1 MWLREIG
8 VCGFKMDPSDAK
20 FTYTV
25 YSCTWHYLKALAR
38 YVNEAGRSF
47 KFLSPHK
54 SASALFRKKNIILR
68 KYKENLQDFF
78 FLKDRCLGLYYMQN
92 IPQDFILFAIDTW
105 ALWKDS
111 MSQLVWRYQNSLSW
125 HKIDSSLLTL
135 FKDISDG
142 ESTSYPAW

>member
-25 YSCTWHYLKALAR
+25 YSFTWHYLKALAR

-92 IPQDFILFAIDTW
+92 IPQDFIFVCNWYLSIMKRLYVAI
-105 ALWKDS
+105 S
-111 MSQLVWRYQNSLSW
+111 
-125 HKIDSSLLTL
+125 LTL
-135 FKDISDG
+135 PKLPFM
-142 ESTSYPAW
+142 T

>member
-47 KFLSPHK
+47 KFLSPHT

-78 FLKDRCLGLYYMQN
+78 SWKTGVLVNTICRTFRK
-92 IPQDFILFAIDTW
+92 ISFLFAIDTW

-142 ESTSYPAW
+142 ESTSYLA

>member
-38 YVNEAGRSF
+38 YVNEAERSF

-78 FLKDRCLGLYYMQN
+78 FLKDRCLGQYYMQN
-92 IPQDFILFAIDTW
+92 IPQDFIFVCNWYLSIMKRLYVAI
-105 ALWKDS
+105 S
-111 MSQLVWRYQNSLSW
+111 
-125 HKIDSSLLTL
+125 LTL
-135 FKDISDG
+135 PKLPFM
-142 ESTSYPAW
+142 T

>member
-78 FLKDRCLGLYYMQN
+78 FLKDRCLGQYYMQN
-92 IPQDFILFAIDTW
+92 IPQDFIFVCNWYLSIMKRLYVAI
-105 ALWKDS
+105 S
-111 MSQLVWRYQNSLSW
+111 
-125 HKIDSSLLTL
+125 LTL
-135 FKDISDG
+135 PKLPFM
-142 ESTSYPAW
+142 T